1 MVKYAYLR
9 ILMTKAVEKYCSQNV
24 VKMPKSNAV
33 PEAYLGICQIS
44 IIEFF
49 LEKKHRVFIC
59 RINEKLR

>member
-1 MVKYAYLR
+1 
-9 ILMTKAVEKYCSQNV
+9 MTKAVEKYCSQNV

>member
-1 MVKYAYLR
+1 
-9 ILMTKAVEKYCSQNV
+9 MTKAVEKYCSQNV

-49 LEKKHRVFIC
+49 LEKNIEFFHMQ
-59 RINEKLR
+59 N